1 MNKKVGSKV
10 TEKKTVGRINSA
22 DVMVL
27 LLCIVCIIGLVLRF
41 GVLNTIET
49 NATSEAA
56 SVTVLIE
63 GIAGTS
69 KDYILLGDE
78 IYLSESG
85 ARLGTVS
92 SILSVSPSSY
102 YEYRDDGSINQMQS
116 VNGRIDV
123 RVVISVQGCM
133 TEAGFLLDGT
143 TYIAP
148 NMTLSL
154 NSSTLSAVALI
165 TDVQTAEK

>member
-1 MNKKVGSKV
+1 MEKTINSIKP
-10 TEKKTVGRINSA
+10 EKKTTGRINLA

-27 LLCIVCIIGLVLRF
+27 LLCVVCIVGLVLRF

-63 GIAGTS
+63 DIAGTS

-78 IYLSESG
+78 VYLSESG
-85 ARLGTVS
+85 LRFGTVS

-123 RVVISVQGCM
+123 RVVISVEGCM
-133 TEAGFLLDGT
+133 TESGFLLDGT

-154 NSSTLSAVALI
+154 NSSSLSVTALI
-165 TDVQTAEK
+165 TDLQTAEK

>member
-1 MNKKVGSKV
+1 M
-10 TEKKTVGRINSA
+10 EKKMNSNRPEQRTAARFNSA

-27 LLCIVCIIGLVLRF
+27 LLCVVCIVGLVLRF

-56 SVTVLIE
+56 TVTVLIE

-69 KDYILLGDE
+69 KDYILPGDE

-85 ARLGTVS
+85 ARFGTVS

-102 YEYRDDGSINQMQS
+102 SEYRDDGSINQMQS

-123 RVVISVQGCM
+123 RVVISVEGCM
-133 TEAGFLLDGT
+133 TESGFLLDGT

-154 NSSTLSAVALI
+154 NSSSLSVTALI
-165 TDVQTAEK
+165 TDLQTAEK